1 MTGCANRYWLPSREH
16 LPRPVLERAVDL
28 ARRLHGGPRALAL
41 AELGHALPDWELAL
55 REEALAEARGLAQ
68 PFERAETLTRLLAEM
83 PEELRPQPAGEALAA
98 ARAVSDPAIRAARLA
113 DLLEFLPEGR
123 MSEVLGEAGLA
134 ARQVG
139 DPILRAER
147 LSGLIPYL
155 NEAERAAA
163 IGEVLTLFE
172 DRA

>member
-83 PEELRPQPAGEALAA
+83 PEELRPQPAGQALPRREPSATPQFGP
-98 ARAVSDPAIRAARLA
+98 RCWPTCSSSCPR
-113 DLLEFLPEGR
+113 
-123 MSEVLGEAGLA
+123 
-134 ARQVG
+134 
-139 DPILRAER
+139 ER
-147 LSGLIPYL
+147 
-155 NEAERAAA
+155 
-163 IGEVLTLFE
+163 
-172 DRA
+172 

>member
-1 MTGCANRYWLPSREH
+1 
-16 LPRPVLERAVDL
+16 
-28 ARRLHGGPRALAL
+28 
-41 AELGHALPDWELAL
+41 
-55 REEALAEARGLAQ
+55 
-68 PFERAETLTRLLAEM
+68 
-83 PEELRPQPAGEALAA
+83 
-98 ARAVSDPAIRAARLA
+98 
-113 DLLEFLPEGR
+113 

-139 DPILRAER
+139 DPIQRAER